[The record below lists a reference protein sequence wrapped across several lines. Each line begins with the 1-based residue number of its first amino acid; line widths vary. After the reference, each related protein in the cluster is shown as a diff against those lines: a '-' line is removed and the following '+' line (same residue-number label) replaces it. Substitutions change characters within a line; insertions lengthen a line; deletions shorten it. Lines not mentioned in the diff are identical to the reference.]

1 MLCYRGDNFVK
12 GKKFTINES
21 VYKFTKKSK
30 DNKLIFEDEKTKK
43 SLRISK
49 EEFDEMSRYNLVQ
62 ADSEKLD
69 EFYNDSSLTFEGCTT
84 DKENLDYLY
93 NWLKELN
100 AIKGTL
106 LPIYTYKGSLM
117 NEKYGLTG
125 SNAYPNDLNFITVKL
140 SDINYSDNLAYKRF
154 EIGGRWFDDIVEN
167 NKYRQDRT
175 NESTNMNFNES
186 KILIE
191 KVNQENYEMNQ
202 LIGKILRSK
211 SLARKYEDELGK
223 QGIKVDYDK
232 RQGVTL
238 IGPNGKELSS
248 STKEVFGPAKPG
260 HNDTHKKPDSWYTS
274 RLSDNIKYRDRAQAE
289 LEKLQAMD
297 RDDIIRKYNTVST
310 ERALAA
316 HAENIERQ
324 EQLIADYDKR
334 IKDYENNVKYDKD
347 STMRTKRA
355 GHKGKVGFG
364 DVEMFKQISNDKVD
378 YLNYLTKKNYE
389 KPYGKYYPRSLVGD
403 EKQHSE
409 GDFYY
414 DSNYYGKNGGP
425 SERDE
430 RLKKYDDLKSNI
442 DSAKDSV
449 RRSSQGSDSYF
460 GYKSDEE
467 LEAEIQ
473 KMRDDLEKRIEAL
486 KANNESRKAG
496 NAEDIERLKARE
508 KELDD
513 YLKSLGIRESVRT
526 RMVKKAM
533 LVESAKLNEGHEE
546 HYEYVKEAL
555 DNLFEKTMSLK
566 KEAYNL
572 GYTTLADKLNKCL
585 DIIED
590 YSFASDSIYTKKDGT
605 AGRIMTAK
613 EAKDSG
619 IHDAIRK
626 KKSEEK

>member
-21 VYKFTKKSK
+21 VYKFIKKSK

-140 SDINYSDNLAYKRF
+140 SDINFTNELVFKRF
-154 EIGGRWFDDIVEN
+154 ELGGRWFDDIVDN
-167 NKYRQDRT
+167 NKHRQDRT

-186 KILIE
+186 KVLIE

-211 SLARKYEDELGK
+211 GLARKYEDELAK
-223 QGIKVDYDK
+223 HGIKVDYDK
-232 RQGVTL
+232 GQGVTL

-274 RLSDNIKYRDRAQAE
+274 RLEDNIKYRERAQAE

-316 HAENIERQ
+316 HDENIERQ
-324 EQLIADYDKR
+324 EQLIADYDKY
-334 IKDYENNVKYDKD
+334 IKDYKNNAKYDAD

-355 GHKGKVGFG
+355 GHKGKV
-364 DVEMFKQISNDKVD
+364 DYYDREMSKQISNDKVD

-403 EKQHSE
+403 RKQRSE

-414 DSNYYGKNGGP
+414 DSEYYGKNGGP

-430 RLKKYDDLKSNI
+430 RLKKYNDLKGNI
-442 DSAKDSV
+442 DSAKNDV
-449 RRSSQGSDSYF
+449 RRSSQSSYF

-496 NAEDIERLKARE
+496 NAEYMERLKAKE

-526 RMVKKAM
+526 KMIKKAM
-533 LVESAKLNEGHEE
+533 LVESTKLNEGHEV
-546 HYEYVKEAL
+546 HYEHIKEAL
-555 DNLFEKTMSLK
+555 DYLFEKTMSLK

-572 GYTTLADKLNKCL
+572 GYSTLADKLDKCL
-585 DIIED
+585 NIIAF
-590 YSFASDSIYTKKDGT
+590 YSFSSDNIYIKKDGT

-619 IHDAIRK
+619 IRDAIRK

>member
-1 MLCYRGDNFVK
+1 MLCYRGDTFVK

-30 DNKLIFEDEKTKK
+30 DNKLIFEDEETKK

-93 NWLKELN
+93 NWLKELD
-100 AIKGTL
+100 AIKGT

-232 RQGVTL
+232 GQGVTL

-248 STKEVFGPAKPG
+248 STKDVFGPSKPG
-260 HNDTHKKPDSWYTS
+260 FNDTHKKPDAWYKS
-274 RLSDNIKYRDRAQAE
+274 RYDDYTGYVSREEETLKN
-289 LEKLQAMD
+289 LEAMD
-297 RDDIIRKYNTVST
+297 RDDIIRKYNDKST
-310 ERALAA
+310 EEALKA
-316 HAENIERQ
+316 HEESIARTKERINQ
-324 EQLIADYDKR
+324 YKKNADEFKR
-334 IKDYENNVKYDKD
+334 DYELNADRVK
-347 STMRTKRA
+347 REARA
-355 GHKGKVGFG
+355 GHKGKVSYN
-364 DVEMFKQISNDKVD
+364 DKEMPKQLSNDKVD

-389 KPYGKYYPRSLVGD
+389 KPYGNYYPKSLVGD
-403 EKQHSE
+403 RKQHS
-409 GDFYY
+409 GDDSYY
-414 DSNYYGKNGGP
+414 SSRYYGKNGGP
-425 SERDE
+425 SERTE
-430 RLKKYDDLKSNI
+430 RLKKYDNLKSNI
-442 DSAKDSV
+442 DSAENDV
-449 RRSSQGSDSYF
+449 RRSSQGSGSYAS
-460 GYKSDEE
+460 YKSDEE
-467 LEAEIQ
+467 IEAQIKQ
-473 KMRDDLEKRIEAL
+473 MRDDLEKRIEQL
-486 KANNESRKAG
+486 KADNNRRKSG
-496 NAEDIERLKARE
+496 NQKDIEILKARE

-513 YLKSLGIRESVRT
+513 YLKSLGIRESVRA
-526 RMVKKAM
+526 AM
-533 LVESAKLNEGHEE
+533 INKAKLNEG
-546 HYEYVKEAL
+546 L
-555 DNLFEKTMSLK
+555 
-566 KEAYNL
+566 
-572 GYTTLADKLNKCL
+572 KLNENSEIDTKYFEEQISMVMNNLDVLIREADSAGLMTLKSIIQKCYDEL
-585 DIIED
+585 DD
-590 YSFASDSIYTKKDGT
+590 YTFVYDNILVS
-605 AGRIMTAK
+605 K
-613 EAKDSG
+613 EK
-619 IHDAIRK
+619 
-626 KKSEEK
+626 

>member
-1 MLCYRGDNFVK
+1 
-12 GKKFTINES
+12 
-21 VYKFTKKSK
+21 
-30 DNKLIFEDEKTKK
+30 
-43 SLRISK
+43 
-49 EEFDEMSRYNLVQ
+49 
-62 ADSEKLD
+62 
-69 EFYNDSSLTFEGCTT
+69 
-84 DKENLDYLY
+84 
-93 NWLKELN
+93 
-100 AIKGTL
+100 
-106 LPIYTYKGSLM
+106 
-117 NEKYGLTG
+117 
-125 SNAYPNDLNFITVKL
+125 
-140 SDINYSDNLAYKRF
+140 
-154 EIGGRWFDDIVEN
+154 
-167 NKYRQDRT
+167 
-175 NESTNMNFNES
+175 
-186 KILIE
+186 
-191 KVNQENYEMNQ
+191 
-202 LIGKILRSK
+202 
-211 SLARKYEDELGK
+211 
-223 QGIKVDYDK
+223 
-232 RQGVTL
+232 
-238 IGPNGKELSS
+238 
-248 STKEVFGPAKPG
+248 
-260 HNDTHKKPDSWYTS
+260 
-274 RLSDNIKYRDRAQAE
+274 
-289 LEKLQAMD
+289 MD

-324 EQLIADYDKR
+324 EQLIADYDKY
-334 IKDYENNVKYDKD
+334 IKDYKNNAKYDAD

-355 GHKGKVGFG
+355 GHKGKV
-364 DVEMFKQISNDKVD
+364 DYYDREMPKQISNDKVD

-403 EKQHSE
+403 RKQRTE

-414 DSNYYGKNGGP
+414 DSEYYGKNGGP

-430 RLKKYDDLKSNI
+430 RLKKYNDLKSNI

-486 KANNESRKAG
+486 KADNDSRKAG
-496 NAEDIERLKARE
+496 NAKDMERLKAKE

-526 RMVKKAM
+526 KMIKKAM

-566 KEAYNL
+566 NEAYNL
-572 GYTTLADKLNKCL
+572 GYSTLADKLNKCL
-585 DIIED
+585 NIIAF
-590 YSFASDSIYTKKDGT
+590 YSFSSDNIYIKKDGT
-605 AGRIMTAK
+605 AGRIMTAR

>member
-21 VYKFTKKSK
+21 VYKFIKKSK

-140 SDINYSDNLAYKRF
+140 SDINFTNELVFKRF
-154 EIGGRWFDDIVEN
+154 ELGGRWFDDIVDN
-167 NKYRQDRT
+167 NKHRQDRT

-186 KILIE
+186 KVLIE

-211 SLARKYEDELGK
+211 GLARKYEDELAK
-223 QGIKVDYDK
+223 HGIKVDYDK
-232 RQGVTL
+232 GQGVTL

-274 RLSDNIKYRDRAQAE
+274 RLEDNIKYRERAQAE

-316 HAENIERQ
+316 HDENIERQ
-324 EQLIADYDKR
+324 EQLIADYDKY
-334 IKDYENNVKYDKD
+334 IKDYKNNAKYDAD

-355 GHKGKVGFG
+355 GHKGKV
-364 DVEMFKQISNDKVD
+364 DYYDREMSKQISNDKVD

-403 EKQHSE
+403 RKQRSE

-414 DSNYYGKNGGP
+414 DSEYYGKNGGP

-430 RLKKYDDLKSNI
+430 RLKKYNDLKGNI
-442 DSAKDSV
+442 DSAKNDV
-449 RRSSQGSDSYF
+449 RRSSQSSYF

-496 NAEDIERLKARE
+496 NAEYMERLKAKE

-526 RMVKKAM
+526 KMIKKAM
-533 LVESAKLNEGHEE
+533 LVESTKLNEGHEV
-546 HYEYVKEAL
+546 HYEHIKEAL
-555 DNLFEKTMSLK
+555 DYLFEKTMSLRE
-566 KEAYNL
+566 EAYNL
-572 GYTTLADKLNKCL
+572 GYSTLADKLDKCL
-585 DIIED
+585 NIIAF
-590 YSFASDSIYTKKDGT
+590 YSFSSDNIYIKKDGT

-619 IHDAIRK
+619 IRDAIRK